1 MKLAIQNLY
10 ECLCA
15 AFRKPLSQCG
25 AALIS
30 SLKDQ
35 TAEDIASALRRM
47 TDDEA
52 TLLFNWL
59 EDDRA
64 VGVLGYL
71 SVETTDYI
79 LRHAPPGRIA
89 NLDLSSVLPVMDE
102 VVSLDDAA

>member
-1 MKLAIQNLY
+1 MKLATQNLY

-15 AFRKPLSQCG
+15 ALRKPLSLG
-25 AALIS
+25 STALIS
-30 SLKDQ
+30 TLKDQ
-35 TAEDIASALRRM
+35 KAEDIADALRQM

-64 VGVLGYL
+64 MAVLGYL
-71 SVETTDYI
+71 SAETTQYI

-89 NLDLSSVLPVMDE
+89 NLDLASALPIIEESEHPVDGE
-102 VVSLDDAA
+102 